1 MEKVYL
7 KSAGRSLM
15 KMEDKLRSLK
25 NNRNLL
31 TGVTFTEQNKQN
43 VHRRLTKHKKLSFPY
58 SVVALMF
65 TVTMVIGLF
74 YLMNPTETIIDS
86 TTPQKLPTLAVTGE
100 QYTIEWLSDAMDR
113 GNHDFSTN
121 VHGALIVDPSIKIF
135 ERGQVA
141 YYRLPD
147 SNTNEDNMN
156 ISRIVGLPGETI
168 EIKDGHVWIDS
179 KKLEA
184 FYAQATRRGLTEE
197 DYFETTSPENIV
209 NEAAIRKYFRTN
221 MEAITLK
228 ENEYFVLV
236 DQWWRGTDSRIFGP
250 IQPHNI
256 EGIIIGHEQ

>member
-1 MEKVYL
+1 
-7 KSAGRSLM
+7 
-15 KMEDKLRSLK
+15 MEDKLRSLK
-25 NNRNLL
+25 NNPNLL
-31 TGVTFTEQNKQN
+31 TDVTSTEQNKQN

-58 SVVALMF
+58 SVVTVMF
-65 TVTMVIGLF
+65 TIMMVIGLF
-74 YLMNPTETIIDS
+74 NLLKPTETIIDS
-86 TTPQKLPTLAVTGE
+86 TTPQKLPFLAVTGE

-113 GNHDFSTN
+113 GNHDFYTN
-121 VHGALIVDPSIKIF
+121 VHGDLIVDPSIKTLA
-135 ERGQVA
+135 RGQVA

-184 FYAQATRRGLTEE
+184 FYAQATMHGLTEE

-209 NEAAIRKYFRTN
+209 NEAATRDYFRTN
-221 MEAITLK
+221 MEAIMLK

-236 DQWWRGTDSRIFGP
+236 DQWWRGTDSRTFGP
-250 IQPHNI
+250 IQPNNI
-256 EGIIIGHEQ
+256 EGIIIGYEQ